1 MARNRRLMNQIN
13 VVPYIDVMLVL
24 LVIFM
29 VTAPMIQTGSV
40 DLPSVGK
47 ASEVPAE
54 PLQIEVG
61 ADGALKLRDKADVQ
75 SLDLATIIAQVQAA
89 QPRPVLIAGDG
100 KASYDDV
107 LKVMSQ
113 LQSASID
120 KIGLLVQ
127 RGDTGPARKK

>member
-1 MARNRRLMNQIN
+1 M
-13 VVPYIDVMLVL
+13 
-24 LVIFM
+24 
-29 VTAPMIQTGSV
+29 
-40 DLPSVGK
+40 
-47 ASEVPAE
+47 
-54 PLQIEVG
+54 
-61 ADGALKLRDKADVQ
+61 Q

-113 LQSASID
+113 LQTASID

-127 RGDTGPARKK
+127 RDDTGPARKK